1 MLLVIRPA
9 RVREIALIPAIQL
22 RESLFVLSILF
33 AMSRHGLRFSPFF
46 FFSLLLA
53 SVGSSGLYTVY
64 THSYAFVRCLIP
76 MRDSFAAMEYKRN

>member
-46 FFSLLLA
+46 SLLLA

-76 MRDSFAAMEYKRN
+76 MRDSFAAMEYKGN

>member
-46 FFSLLLA
+46 FFFSLLLA
-53 SVGSSGLYTVY
+53 SVG
-64 THSYAFVRCLIP
+64 
-76 MRDSFAAMEYKRN
+76 